1 VLAVHY
7 IACDQYFADTEAD
20 GFKKGLASAPS
31 LLSAINAPRATFDG
45 RELYPSICD
54 KAATLF
60 RSLIKNHPFVD
71 GNKRT
76 ALVTVVLFFETN
88 GYQLKVSKEKTLDF
102 ALEVARA
109 SSREMPI
116 CRISQ
121 WFEKHT
127 SRSIWARL
135 GNLVTLL
142 KTHDPMWT
150 DGSDDMGRS
159 PRQI

>member
-20 GFKKGLASAPS
+20 SFKKGLASAPS

-60 RSLIKNHPFVD
+60 RSLITNHPFVD

-88 GYQLKVSKEKTLDF
+88 GYQLKVSKEKTY
-102 ALEVARA
+102 
-109 SSREMPI
+109 
-116 CRISQ
+116 
-121 WFEKHT
+121 T

>member
-20 GFKKGLASAPS
+20 SFKKGLASAPS

-88 GYQLKVSKEKTLDF
+88 GYQLN
-102 ALEVARA
+102 
-109 SSREMPI
+109 
-116 CRISQ
+116 
-121 WFEKHT
+121 T